1 MTDHHRSVISFSFFR
16 LSSSLRDPFFFFKKS
31 RDRIVSVHDSVIFD
45 NSLYLAANLSLTGNR
60 KINELAHY
68 DKVKFGQL
76 VSFVD

>member
-1 MTDHHRSVISFSFFR
+1 M
-16 LSSSLRDPFFFFKKS
+16 
-31 RDRIVSVHDSVIFD
+31 SVHDSVIFD

-60 KINELAHY
+60 KINELAYY